1 MKKSLLNIITLV
13 LVLMNTA
20 LTGIMVFA
28 VVPSMQDSNRVIK
41 KVAQAIN
48 LELDSDQSLDLS
60 DVPLQDCVTFDLSK
74 LTILLKKGTDG
85 KEHYAVIYPTL
96 SLYKNAA
103 NYSKQ
108 YATLEA
114 NTALATQHIQEVV
127 QKYTVNELQ
136 SNPDAIRKE
145 CLGDL
150 QEIFGKD
157 FVVKIAFG
165 TTTIQ

>member
-13 LVLMNTA
+13 LVLMNTV
-20 LTGIMVFA
+20 LTGIVVFA
-28 VVPSMQDSNRVIK
+28 VVPAMQDSNRVIK

-48 LELDSDQSLDLS
+48 IELDNDQSLDLS
-60 DVPLQDCVTFDLSK
+60 DVPLQDCETYDLQK

-85 KEHYAVIYPTL
+85 KDHYAIIYPTL
-96 SLYKNAA
+96 SLYKNASG
-103 NYSKQ
+103 YSKQ
-108 YATLEA
+108 FATLDA
-114 NTALATQHIQEVV
+114 NKAIATQHIQEVV
-127 QKYTVNELQ
+127 QKYTVNDLQ

-145 CLGDL
+145 CLTDL
-150 QEIFGKD
+150 QEIFGND